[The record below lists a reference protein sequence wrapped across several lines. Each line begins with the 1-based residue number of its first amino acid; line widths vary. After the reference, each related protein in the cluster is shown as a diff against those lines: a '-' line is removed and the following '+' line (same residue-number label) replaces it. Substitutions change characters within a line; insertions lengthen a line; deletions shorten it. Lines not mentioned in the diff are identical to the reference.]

1 MDEQCVMMVRERER
15 ERGES
20 LMRRMRERGESLICF
35 EKRKD

>member
-1 MDEQCVMMVRERER
+1 MRDDGKRER

-20 LMRRMRERGESLICF
+20 LMKRMRERGESLICF

>member
-1 MDEQCVMMVRERER
+1 MRDDDERER

-35 EKRKD
+35 EKRKH